1 MVEGMERVLGGSQA
15 TTCRNIF
22 CMKNM
27 RKKEREE
34 EEEEGKEEV
43 AEVEV
48 VAVAVGEKKG
58 QVVEH
63 LLPLLH
69 LLHLLHLL
77 PLPLQRPLLL
87 LLLGLTLRLLAQS
100 TPPRRPVS
108 LLLTMAWTCP
118 RSRAQATLVALL
130 QMMSSRQQVSGSHPP
145 PLPL

>member
-1 MVEGMERVLGGSQA
+1 MSRSEGVGGRRGALEEGLWMVEGMERVLGGSQA

-27 RKKEREE
+27 RKKERGE

-63 LLPLLH
+63 LL
-69 LLHLLHLL
+69 
-77 PLPLQRPLLL
+77 
-87 LLLGLTLRLLAQS
+87 LTSMREN
-100 TPPRRPVS
+100 
-108 LLLTMAWTCP
+108 CG
-118 RSRAQATLVALL
+118 
-130 QMMSSRQQVSGSHPP
+130 QVY
-145 PLPL
+145 